1 MLVIISID
9 DKYDLMENQQRVCM
23 IGVDNQVE
31 KCLLKEH
38 EISYDI
44 HIAVLKFFDSRFKF
58 TQLLYVSI
66 LHQTN

>member
-1 MLVIISID
+1 MLIIISID
-9 DKYDLMENQQRVCM
+9 DKYDLMENQQRVCI
-23 IGVDNQVE
+23 IGVGNQVE

-44 HIAVLKFFDSRFKF
+44 HIAVLRFFNSRYKF
-58 TQLLYVSI
+58 TQLLHVPI